1 MFIRVRDVLVLFIRR
16 LVYSQS
22 IEVLPLHE
30 NKMMSLSE
38 IFLNS
43 IYCIHIMSV
52 YEFKKFESVLL
63 FCSY

>member
-38 IFLNS
+38 VFLNS
-43 IYCIHIMSV
+43 IYYIHVVV
-52 YEFKKFESVLL
+52 YEFKKIESVLL
-63 FCSY
+63 FSSY

>member
-38 IFLNS
+38 IFLTS

-52 YEFKKFESVLL
+52 YEFKKLESVLL